1 MALGKEF
8 QKMWAGSEKSYGR
21 SWNPFK
27 SQDPLKVRIIHAQYQ
42 VRSMISRL
50 DVYISKLQE
59 RDRTLFERVI
69 EALQAKDQMRATMYA
84 NEVAEIR
91 KVVKTLLTTQLALE
105 QVALRLETVTELGD
119 IYVNLMPVVG
129 VISELRRVIKGV
141 MPELGFELG
150 ELGESLQEVVITS
163 GEFTGGVGISAT
175 SSPEAR
181 KILEEAQLIAEQKMK
196 EKFPELPTAAPVLG
210 NKL

>member
-8 QKMWAGSEKSYGR
+8 QKMWAGSEKSYSRG
-21 SWNPFK
+21 WNPFR

-59 RDRTLFERVI
+59 RDRTLFERII

-91 KVVKTLLTTQLALE
+91 KAVKSLLTTQLALE
-105 QVALRLETVTELGD
+105 QVSLRLETVTELGD
-119 IYVNLMPVVG
+119 IFVNLMPVVG
-129 VISELRRVIKGV
+129 VIGELRRVIKGV

-150 ELGESLQEVVITS
+150 ELGESLQEVVIS
-163 GEFTGGVGISAT
+163 AGEFTGSVGISAT

-181 KILEEAQLIAEQKMK
+181 KILEEAQLVAEQKMK
-196 EKFPELPTAAPVLG
+196 EKFPELPSTAPALG